1 MLFYDTKVTEPPPEN
16 HTRITGINT
25 RITVL
30 RKAVRSLQKYP
41 ENATQPFSGITYET
55 RRPFIFLSA
64 ITDYSEIPPEPIG
77 KMRRKAQKHEQYSGD
92 KPAPNG
98 KRLQTTAF

>member
-1 MLFYDTKVTEPPPEN
+1 MLFYNKKISEPPPEN

-41 ENATQPFSGITYET
+41 EIATQPFSGITYET
-55 RRPFIFLSA
+55 RRPFIFPSA
-64 ITDYSEIPPEPIG
+64 ITDYSEIPPETIG
-77 KMRRKAQKHEQYSGD
+77 KIQRKARRHEQYSGD